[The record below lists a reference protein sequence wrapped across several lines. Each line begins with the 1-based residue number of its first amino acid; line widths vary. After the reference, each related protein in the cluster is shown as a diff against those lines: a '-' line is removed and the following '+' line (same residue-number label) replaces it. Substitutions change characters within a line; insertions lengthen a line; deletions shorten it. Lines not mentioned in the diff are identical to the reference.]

1 MSSVKMDYKYNGVE
15 LLLAHMNIE
24 DIINAAETLYQLEEV
39 EEEEVSSSF
48 EEEGLSH
55 EDMDE
60 NEEAGDLEVSE
71 SEQKDYGSGGGGG
84 VRYGTVTDLLSFVN
98 LLSNMQKPALQHLDE
113 EMGVLLNKKFMAVK
127 NGRYQVNLDVLLF
140 PWKLTYKNPGPGL
153 VFKGSFGKV
162 HLAQDT
168 TTRKRMA
175 CKLIPVENFK
185 AADVEF
191 QARFRHENIAE
202 LYGALLYEQSVH
214 LFMEAGEGGSVLE
227 KLESCGP
234 MREFE
239 IIWVTKQ
246 VLRGLEYL
254 HSHKVIHHD
263 IKPSNIVL
271 MSDKA
276 VLVDFGL
283 TVQMTEDMY
292 IPRDLRGTEMY
303 MSPELVLCRGHNTKA
318 DIYSLGTTIIHMQTG
333 SPPWVRRYPRTAY
346 PSYLY
351 IIHKQAPPLEDIAE
365 DCSLAMRSFLERALE
380 RNPALRSSASELLKD
395 SAINPP
401 REDQP
406 RCWSLDSA
414 MEEVTHIM
422 VQQQQQSQHHDTTQE
437 SILYSEDSGHIR
449 RKGSLYI
456 DLGALSG
463 HCKLVTGPPSSEY
476 G

>member
-1 MSSVKMDYKYNGVE
+1 MDYKYDDGIE

-24 DIINAAETLYQLEEV
+24 DIINAAESLYQIR
-39 EEEEVSSSF
+39 EEEAEEGGLSF
-48 EEEGLSH
+48 EEEGLSQ
-55 EDMDE
+55 EEMDE
-60 NEEAGDLEVSE
+60 NDEAGE
-71 SEQKDYGSGGGGG
+71 SGAEHKGGGAGG
-84 VRYGTVTDLLSFVN
+84 VRYGTVADLLSFVN
-98 LLSNMQKPALQHLDE
+98 LLSSMQVAALQHLPR
-113 EMGVLLNKKFMAVK
+113 EMGVLLNKDMAVK
-127 NGRYQVNLDVLLF
+127 KGRYQIDTDVLLF
-140 PWKLTYKNPGPGL
+140 PWKLTYKNPGCGL
-153 VFKGSFGKV
+153 VPKGSFGKV
-162 HLAQDT
+162 HLAQDRA
-168 TTRKRMA
+168 TRKRMA
-175 CKLIPVENFK
+175 CKLIPMENFK

-202 LYGALLYEQSVH
+202 LYGALLWDQSVH

-227 KLESCGP
+227 KLDSCGP

-254 HSHKVIHHD
+254 HSHNVIHHD

-271 MSDKA
+271 MTDKA

-283 TVQMTEDMY
+283 TVQMTEDIY

-303 MSPELVLCRGHNTKA
+303 MSPEVVLCRGHDTKT

-351 IIHKQAPPLEDIAE
+351 IIHKQAPPMEDIAE

-395 SAINPP
+395 EAINPP
-401 REDQP
+401 KEDQP

-414 MEEVTHIM
+414 LEEATHAM
-422 VQQQQQSQHHDTTQE
+422 LRQQSQHHDTTQE
-437 SILYSEDSGHIR
+437 SSLYSEDSGHMR

-463 HCKLVTGPPSSEY
+463 RCKLVAGPPTSEY